1 MNFKIW
7 SQALQGILRLN
18 RSEWDRLDFV
28 ARWLIAT
35 RAAVL
40 IMTFLSAAIA
50 GILAWRDGG
59 FVWWRWLLLVLGL
72 VLAHA
77 TNNIMND
84 ITDFKKGVDKD
95 NYFRT
100 QYGLQPLEMGFIT
113 EKQAYGM
120 AAVTGLLALASGLPL
135 VLTSGTPAW
144 ILLGLGVVFVL
155 FYTWPLKYIGLG
167 EIAVIL
173 VWGPL
178 MIGGGYYVITQ
189 NLDWSKLIPVIIASL
204 PYALGTTMVIFGKHI
219 DKLDADKAK
228 GIRTLPVLMG
238 ERVARYFTLA
248 MMALQYMLVGYLIL
262 SGFFSPVLL
271 VVLFGLTAAP
281 GVVKLFSNPRPAEC
295 PPDYRKDVWPLYY
308 VASAFVHN
316 RLFGMWYLAGM
327 MVDTV
332 LRVSGVIH
340 P

>member
-7 SQALQGILRLN
+7 SQALQGILRID
-18 RSEWDRLDFV
+18 RSEWDRLDLV

-40 IMTFLSAAIA
+40 VMTFLSAAIA

-59 FVWWRWLLLVLGL
+59 FVWWRWLLLAFGL

-120 AAVTGLLALASGLPL
+120 AAVTGLLALACGLPL

-144 ILLGLGVVFVL
+144 ILLGLGVIFVL

-189 NLDWSKLIPVIIASL
+189 NLDWSRLIPVIIASL

-238 ERVARYFTLA
+238 ERAARYFTLV
-248 MMALQYMLVGYLIL
+248 MMALQYVLVGYLIL

-281 GVVKLFSNPRPAEC
+281 GAVKLFSRPRPAEC
-295 PPDYRKDVWPLYY
+295 PPDYRQDVWPLYF

-316 RLFGMWYLAGM
+316 RQFGMWYLVGM
-327 MVDTV
+327 IADTV
-332 LRVSGVIH
+332 LRVSGVV
-340 P
+340 